1 MNKYNLY
8 NSTDNS
14 KIQWYNNHYR
24 KLGDPLI
31 PLSIQPTYIPPETHK
46 ATKQLKQYL
55 SSNPVSDKN
64 SDFFLNAVSHN
75 TDTSL

>member
-24 KLGDPLI
+24 TLGDPLI
-31 PLSIQPTYIPPETHK
+31 PSSIQPIHNTSETHK
-46 ATKQLKQYL
+46 VTEQLKQYL